1 MLRKQ
6 HDQEQQK
13 VLHQKQLEI
22 QKIQDQKM
30 QLQQQEMQQQ
40 QMAYQQQML
49 LQQQQQQ
56 LHMQQ
61 QQQFMHQQMH
71 MQQQLSPIMLTPNN
85 SPFVTNENE
94 RFMKVLHMQPDLRN
108 KVVNMGIIQ
117 PPHVQPPPQGGM
129 AHQFQ
134 GVTQYAIPQ
143 IIMQTSPVK
152 NMQSPGK
159 KTVPVQ
165 LAQLNHAHM
174 MMPQQHGQRL
184 NGPNLQYLPP

>member
-1 MLRKQ
+1 M
-6 HDQEQQK
+6 EQ
-13 VLHQKQLEI
+13 

-49 LQQQQQQ
+49 MQQQQQ

-61 QQQFMHQQMH
+61 QQQFMQQHMH
-71 MQQQLSPIMLTPNN
+71 MQQLSPIMLTPNN
-85 SPFVTNENE
+85 SPFVANENE

-108 KVVNMGIIQ
+108 KVANMGIIQ
-117 PPHVQPPPQGGM
+117 PPQVQPPPQGSM
-129 AHQFQ
+129 HPFQ

-152 NMQSPGK
+152 NIHSPVK
-159 KTVPVQ
+159 KTMPVQ
-165 LAQLNHAHM
+165 LAQLNPHM
-174 MMPQQHGQRL
+174 MAMQQQHGHAQRL
-184 NGPNLQYLPP
+184 NGPNLQYLPPQPPQSHLPPQHQQNHK